1 MYHPSSKRKELA
13 ARILT
18 YGLMTV
24 TVVTLVAVSLFYTL
38 GYRFDSK
45 DHKLELSGLVQFV
58 TSPSNA
64 VVEIDGARHDQA
76 TPTKETLMAGSHEF
90 VMWKEGYETWR
101 KTLNIDAGTLTWLNY
116 TRLVPKKRQVETVVT
131 MPTLAQTLASPNN
144 RYIAA
149 LADATKPVI
158 SFYNLSSDRVNES
171 TLPVATDNYSQAT
184 TPGITHQWAIDQWDQ
199 DGRYLL
205 LKHTYGANTEWV
217 EVDRQTNSVVM
228 NITRTF
234 DTDIASAYFADNN
247 PSILYAKIG
256 DDVRRVNLSDK
267 TVSAPLVSQVA
278 EFKPY
283 GNVIAYVRLADKTSG
298 ERVAGVV
305 KDGAQPVD
313 LYRSTSSPLVP
324 VQIRAARYFN
334 KDYAVVSDGASV
346 RIMSGT
352 FPESPKERKVLK
364 TSGTFSFTSDVAW
377 LQMSPSGRFIIAQ
390 NAASYAGYDLE
401 RHELSPIA
409 TLAGTTEPKPVKW
422 LDDYYVWSDRS
433 EMLTSREFD
442 GANQHALSAVATGY
456 DATLTQ
462 NGRWLYSIGKRT
474 DGHYQLQRIRM
485 ILP

>member
-1 MYHPSSKRKELA
+1 MYHPSSKKKELA

-24 TVVTLVAVSLFYTL
+24 TIVTLVAISLFYTL

-101 KTLNIDAGTLTWLNY
+101 KSLNIDAGTLTWLNY
-116 TRLVPKKRQVETVVT
+116 TRLIPKKRQVESVVT
-131 MPTLAQTLASPNN
+131 VPTLAQTLASPNK

-149 LADATKPVI
+149 LQDATKPVMT
-158 SFYNLSSDRVNES
+158 FYNLASDKVSES
-171 TLPVATDNYSQAT
+171 TLSIAAEDYSEAT
-184 TPGITHQWAIDQWDQ
+184 TLGMTHQWSIDQWDQ
-199 DGRYLL
+199 DGRHLL
-205 LKHTYGANTEWV
+205 LKHIYGTSTEWL
-217 EVDRQTNSVVM
+217 EVDRQSNSVVM
-228 NITRTF
+228 NITKTF
-234 DTDIASAYFADNN
+234 DTDITSAYFADNN

-256 DDVRRVNLSDK
+256 DDVRRVNLNDR
-267 TVSAPLVSQVA
+267 TVSAPLVSQVS

-283 GNVIAYVRLADKTSG
+283 GDVVAYVHVADKSSG
-298 ERVAGVV
+298 ERAVGVV
-305 KDGAQPVD
+305 KDGGEPVD
-313 LYRSTSSPLVP
+313 LYRSKSSSQVP

-334 KDYAVVSDGASV
+334 KDYAVISDGATV

-352 FPESPKERKVLK
+352 FPESQKERKQLK
-364 TSGTFSFTSDVAW
+364 TTGSFTFTSDVAW

-433 EMLTSREFD
+433 DTLTSREFD
-442 GANQHALSAVATGY
+442 GANQHALNSVATGF
-456 DATLTQ
+456 DVALTQ
-462 NGRWLYSIGKRT
+462 NGRWLYSIGKRA

-485 ILP
+485 VLP